1 MLVPH
6 RGGYRDSPEITTLS
20 TTPSRGLALSAQGRM
35 LRSAHLQSARAP
47 PNHYTF
53 DHTPSRSVSHSGP
66 PKGCGRDP
74 RSHWM
79 LSLYGVPRALP
90 KAVKKLDAIPV
101 SYQVSAW
108 LRLKRTASRLA
119 SDDSRWR
126 PKAASTSQAPTR
138 SGLSLIA
145 LQQALR
151 ASWGSSKLRSTPPKL
166 AQALGWLE
174 FKSRAFR

>member
-1 MLVPH
+1 
-6 RGGYRDSPEITTLS
+6 
-20 TTPSRGLALSAQGRM
+20 
-35 LRSAHLQSARAP
+35 
-47 PNHYTF
+47 
-53 DHTPSRSVSHSGP
+53 
-66 PKGCGRDP
+66 
-74 RSHWM
+74 M

-126 PKAASTSQAPTR
+126 PKAASTMLLPSQAPTR